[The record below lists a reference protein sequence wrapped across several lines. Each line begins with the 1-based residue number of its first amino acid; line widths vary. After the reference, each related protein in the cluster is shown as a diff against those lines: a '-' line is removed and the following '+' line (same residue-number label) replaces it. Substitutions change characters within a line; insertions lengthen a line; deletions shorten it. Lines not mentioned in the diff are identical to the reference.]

1 MTNFNFSEGDQITH
15 LRNEIASLAAKMIA
29 EEGAEYGTAKKRAAK
44 QLLGNQRFNGNIFPS
59 NEEIE
64 QEVRS
69 YQALF
74 FADTQPAR
82 LQQLRRLAAE
92 LMSELKQFNPYLI
105 GAVFN
110 GTAGEHSDIYLQL
123 YTDNAKDVA
132 IYLLNLGINYEVSEH
147 QTKRGE
153 PIETL
158 SFLHKDE
165 GVHLMIHSLDDLRHT
180 DKKERTNL
188 TGLENLI
195 GKENEK

>member
-44 QLLGNQRFNGNIFPS
+44 QLLGNQRINGNILPS